1 MLLPARGRSTLALG
15 RLDRI
20 VRNNYVLIDY
30 ENVQPTSL
38 SGLDAETFR
47 VYLFLGQSQ
56 AKLSFEVASAMQKL
70 GDRGTYVKISGNGPN
85 ALDFH
90 IAYYI
95 GALSSKDSTAYF
107 HVISK
112 DTGFDPLITHLRDL
126 KVAVLRSK
134 AISDIPL
141 LKAANTHSMPEKIKF
156 IVSNLRQRGASK
168 PRSVKTL
175 SSTIASL
182 FQKQLGE
189 DELASIMAE
198 LQKRQFITISGAKVS
213 YELPDVA

>member
-1 MLLPARGRSTLALG
+1 
-15 RLDRI
+15 
-20 VRNNYVLIDY
+20 
-30 ENVQPTSL
+30 
-38 SGLDAETFR
+38 
-47 VYLFLGQSQ
+47 
-56 AKLSFEVASAMQKL
+56 
-70 GDRGTYVKISGNGPN
+70 
-85 ALDFH
+85 
-90 IAYYI
+90 
-95 GALSSKDSTAYF
+95 
-107 HVISK
+107 
-112 DTGFDPLITHLRDL
+112 
-126 KVAVLRSK
+126 
-134 AISDIPL
+134 
-141 LKAANTHSMPEKIKF
+141 MPEKIKF